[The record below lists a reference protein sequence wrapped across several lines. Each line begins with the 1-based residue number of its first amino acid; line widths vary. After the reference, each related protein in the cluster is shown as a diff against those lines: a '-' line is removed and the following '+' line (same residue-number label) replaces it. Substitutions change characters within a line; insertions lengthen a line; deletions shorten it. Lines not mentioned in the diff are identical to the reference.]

1 MGFLGPIVFLFVEK
15 VRISEKIKPKLENYY
30 YDTITTQYSSNVASN
45 RSCVITLS
53 DLPQKTEQMKTV
65 N

>member
-15 VRISEKIKPKLENYY
+15 VRISEKIKPKLENDY
-30 YDTITTQYSSNVASN
+30 YDTITTQYSSNIAFN
-45 RSCVITLS
+45 GSCVITLS